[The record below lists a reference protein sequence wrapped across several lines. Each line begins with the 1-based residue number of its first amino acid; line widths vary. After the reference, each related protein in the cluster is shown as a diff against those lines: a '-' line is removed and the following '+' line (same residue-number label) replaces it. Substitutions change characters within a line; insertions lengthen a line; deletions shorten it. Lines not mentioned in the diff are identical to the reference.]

1 MTLKA
6 SFFNRTI
13 FLRELR
19 RAAPLWVMYLLAIL
33 LLPLGLVS
41 GYDPARAFE
50 PTSQIIS
57 YADAFSSLVSFLYG
71 AMLAWVLHASLFRT
85 TPTNYYASLPIRRET
100 LFATRYLAGLFAA
113 AVPNL
118 LAAVLTWLVTAA
130 LGNPQPQACFVLFG
144 ASTLGFWFFYG
155 LATVCCMVSGH
166 AVMMPILYIILNF
179 VVIVVEVIVA
189 ILLES
194 FVYGMPQLYEQRLAP
209 FSPLYWMLFRD
220 YGGYSDI
227 AGFHFEGWPYL
238 AALGAVGL
246 TFSVL
251 AFFLFRRREMER
263 SGDVIAVRWLRS
275 VFQYAFTLGC
285 ALVFCQVIKSFVSSE
300 DFSHSF
306 LTVMVLLLLGALI
319 GHLAA
324 RMMLQKT
331 LRVFHSGW
339 KSLVICCAVLML
351 GFGSMQLDFFGY
363 SRYVPDPS
371 QVRTVSLQSYNPAGP
386 AYPVE
391 GQDAAEQV
399 VALHQRFLDERSFL
413 SALDDSYDTYT
424 TVYFAYEL
432 ENGKTV
438 MRKYRLPLGEDQP
451 LSALT
456 DEFCEIYYSLPFVL
470 AREVPAGVTAEN
482 ITACV
487 IDCLVYQDEESWK
500 FRDESATVVEGSSSI
515 QVDSSSNYTL
525 GSAEAQTLFAD
536 CILPDF
542 ADSSLGRNDS
552 YPLWDN
558 THSFSGCSVTLDFQY
573 RTDGVTQYFQIA
585 LTDDAARTLAFL
597 QALGYPVGNT
607 AS

>member
-1 MTLKA
+1 MTLKT
-6 SFFNRTI
+6 SFFNRTV

-41 GYDPARAFE
+41 GYDASRAFE
-50 PTSQIIS
+50 PMSRIIS

-85 TPTNYYASLPIRRET
+85 VPTNYYASLPIRRET
-100 LFATRYLAGLFAA
+100 LFTTRCLTGLFAA

-118 LAAVLTWLVTAA
+118 LAAALTWLVTAA
-130 LGNPQPQACFVLFG
+130 LGNPQPQACLVLFG
-144 ASTLGFWFFYG
+144 ASTLGFLFFYG

-189 ILLES
+189 ILMES
-194 FVYGMPQLYEQRLAP
+194 FVYGMPSLYEQRLAP

-220 YGGYSDI
+220 YGGYTDI
-227 AGFHFEGWPYL
+227 NGFHFDGWPYL
-238 AALGAVGL
+238 AVLGAVGAAL
-246 TFSVL
+246 SVL

-331 LRVFHSGW
+331 LRVFHGGW
-339 KSLVICCAVLML
+339 KSLIICCAVLML
-351 GFGSMQLDFFGY
+351 GFGSMRLDFFGY

-371 QVRTVSLQSYNPAGP
+371 QIRAVSLQSYNPAGP

-391 GQDAAEQV
+391 GQEAAEQV
-399 VALHQRFLDERSFL
+399 VALHQRFLDERSLL
-413 SALDDSYDTYT
+413 SALDTAMMSIPPSTSPMSWRT
-424 TVYFAYEL
+424 AGQSRANTVFRSA
-432 ENGKTV
+432 KI
-438 MRKYRLPLGEDQP
+438 R
-451 LSALT
+451 LSA
-456 DEFCEIYYSLPFVL
+456 
-470 AREVPAGVTAEN
+470 
-482 ITACV
+482 
-487 IDCLVYQDEESWK
+487 
-500 FRDESATVVEGSSSI
+500 
-515 QVDSSSNYTL
+515 
-525 GSAEAQTLFAD
+525 
-536 CILPDF
+536 
-542 ADSSLGRNDS
+542 
-552 YPLWDN
+552 
-558 THSFSGCSVTLDFQY
+558 H
-573 RTDGVTQYFQIA
+573 
-585 LTDDAARTLAFL
+585 
-597 QALGYPVGNT
+597 
-607 AS
+607 